1 MTEHLVPRISIKQA
15 KILPFNIVKP
25 VLHEIEFL
33 IKIIF
38 FITQVYPS
46 VAKLVPKG

>member
-1 MTEHLVPRISIKQA
+1 MPSISIKQA

-25 VLHEIEFL
+25 VLHETEFL
-33 IKIIF
+33 IKIII